1 MTPFQWIAVPI
12 LGFAAVLELVKL
24 FRIPGQHGYR
34 LFRAALWGSAAATIY
49 YPDFFSHAARF
60 VGIASG
66 AHLVLYLF
74 VLAFPVVSLLLYARV
89 QQLQR
94 QITDLVRV
102 LAIQQSRNGE

>member
-49 YPDFFSHAARF
+49 YPDFFSHTARF

-102 LAIQQSRNGE
+102 LAIQQARSGE